1 MSKLYTCSNRGEKQE
16 IIDFIKEG
24 KYPDDLN
31 KDQKR
36 AFRRKAGN
44 FKLLGDDL
52 CFKGKD
58 SLLKVVFEYEED
70 LILHIL
76 KTEHNPAHI
85 GINKMVAL
93 INQKYYGISKVHI
106 TEYVKSCDACK
117 RFNSLRTIQPV
128 YINDITRKFDRFII
142 DCVDLRRYTNQNDGF
157 CWILNVIDTFTKY
170 LWSFNLKNKTAIEVK
185 NSLEYIFKN
194 YGTPLSIQADNGKE
208 FRNNLLHEYLNNL
221 NILVIHGRPRNPKS
235 QGQVERVNQTV
246 KRWLAKKVHGTGVCR
261 WIDFHTDIIY
271 YYNTTIHR
279 ATGKSPFLLFH
290 GHQGFNNPLSGGTAY
305 DGQNGLEM
313 NTVDIQE
320 PDTIEVIYD
329 NWDLI
334 DISDDVPTAMMPI
347 ANINNDILITPLNE
361 KINDEVLDHFSKYKQ
376 KVIENC
382 DSNLATCIFS
392 IGNEVLIR
400 RDFDMNPSTKR
411 QSFESFF
418 EKSIYR
424 ITNILNNNMLELVD
438 VESGEFRTV
447 FKGKVK
453 KN

>member
-1 MSKLYTCSNRGEKQE
+1 MSKLYTCGNRAEKQE
-16 IIDFIKEG
+16 LMDFLRDG
-24 KYPDDLN
+24 RYPDELN

-36 AFRRKAGN
+36 AFRRKAEN

-58 SLLKVVFEYEED
+58 CLLKVVFEYEQD
-70 LILHIL
+70 LIQHIL
-76 KTEHNPAHI
+76 KTEHDPAHI

-93 INQKYYGISKVHI
+93 INQKYYGISKANI

-128 YINDITRKFDRFII
+128 YINDIRRRFDRFII
-142 DCVDLRRYTNQNDGF
+142 DCVDLRRYRDQNEGF
-157 CWILNVIDTFTKY
+157 CCILNVIDTFTKY
-170 LWSFNLKNKTAIEVK
+170 LWSFKLKNKTAISVK
-185 NSLEYIFKN
+185 ESLEYIFKN

-208 FRNNLLHEYLNNL
+208 FRNNLLHEYLTGL

-246 KRWLAKKVHGTGVCR
+246 KRWLAKKVYGTGLFKR
-261 WIDFHTDIIY
+261 IDFHSDVIY
-271 YYNTTIHR
+271 YYNTTVHR

-290 GHQGFNNPLSGGTAY
+290 NHPGFNTPLSGGTAY
-305 DGQNGLEM
+305 DGENGLE
-313 NTVDIQE
+313 NNLVEIE
-320 PDTIEVIYD
+320 YPDTLEAVYD
-329 NWDLI
+329 NWDLA
-334 DISDDVPTAMMPI
+334 DMNDDFSESLMPI
-347 ANINNDILITPLNE
+347 QNINTDIVLTPMNVKLNE
-361 KINDEVLDHFSKYKQ
+361 EVLEHFSRYKQ

-382 DSNLATCIFS
+382 DSNLATCVFS
-392 IGNEVLIR
+392 IGNEVLIK

-418 EKSIYR
+418 EKPVYKV
-424 ITNILNNNMLELVD
+424 TNILNNNMLELVD
-438 VESGEFRTV
+438 VESGEIRTV